1 MINIYDIAKILS
13 EQELYQIFD
22 LLISRFVDKNPDKYQ
37 RCLSPDCEKI
47 FDAEEIKEE
56 RQIDC

>member
-47 FDAEEIKEE
+47 FDAEEIKE
-56 RQIDC
+56 